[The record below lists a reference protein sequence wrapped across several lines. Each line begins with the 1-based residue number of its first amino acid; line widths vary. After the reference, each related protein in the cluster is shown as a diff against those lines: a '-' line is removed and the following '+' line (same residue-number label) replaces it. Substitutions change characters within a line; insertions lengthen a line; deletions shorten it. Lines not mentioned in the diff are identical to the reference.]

1 MSRCAWAYVSGGA
14 GEGRTMRHNRGDGVR
29 QVIDNVVAELDLIMG
44 LTGVER
50 VADIGSHHLL
60 RTRKAL

>member
-1 MSRCAWAYVSGGA
+1 
-14 GEGRTMRHNRGDGVR
+14 MRHNRGDGVR

-60 RTRKAL
+60 RTREAL